1 MGKGGGSR
9 APAQPTEQNIVQS
22 SLPKYFEPYA
32 IDMIKRA
39 EAESKREYIPY
50 EGQRLADEN
59 EDTARSREIARG
71 VAEGGIPGLTQATS
85 GTVAGMGRALQ
96 GLNFASQDF
105 DSAQAQKY
113 MSPYIQNVL
122 DVQKQQAILDFNRA
136 QAGRD
141 AKAVQAGA
149 FGGSRRA
156 VADALAGES
165 LQRQLADIQAT
176 GQQKAFEQAQQQFG
190 ADRDARLAAER
201 QGLSAAESLSGQS
214 AQLAALGEKARA
226 GDIESAQLLEKIAK
240 DRQAREQAG
249 LDITYEDF
257 IRQRDMPREDLTFLS
272 SILRGVPVQ
281 PSTETTK
288 FQQYNPIQDLLGT
301 GIAGLGLYRGLTGG

>member
-9 APAQPTEQNIVQS
+9 PSQPTEQNIVQS

-32 IDMIKRA
+32 IDMMKRA

-59 EDTARSREIARG
+59 EDTAKSREIARS
-71 VAEGGIPGLTQATS
+71 VASSGIPGFTQATS
-85 GTVAGMGRALQ
+85 GTAAGMNRALQ
-96 GLNFASQDF
+96 GMGFQSQDF
-105 DSAQAQKY
+105 DTAQAQKY
-113 MSPYIQNVL
+113 MSPYLQNVL
-122 DVQKQQAILDFNRA
+122 DVQKNQAILDFQRQ

-141 AKAVQAGA
+141 ASAVQAGA
-149 FGGSRRA
+149 FGGSRGA
-156 VADALAGES
+156 VQQGLASEA
-165 LQRQLADIQAT
+165 LQRQLGDIQAT

-190 ADRDARLAAER
+190 ADRDARMAAEKM
-201 QGLSAAESLSGQS
+201 GLSAAESLSGQS

-249 LDITYEDF
+249 LDLSYEDF
-257 IRQRDMPREDLTFLS
+257 VRQRDMPREDLTFLS

-288 FQQYNPIQDLLGT
+288 FQQYNPVKDLLGT
-301 GIAGLGLYRGLTGG
+301 GIAGLGLYRGLMG

>member
-1 MGKGGGSR
+1 MGKGRSR
-9 APAQPTEQNIVQS
+9 PQQPTEQNIVQS

-59 EDTARSREIARG
+59 TDTARSREIARG
-71 VAEGGIPGLTQATS
+71 VAEGGIPGLTQAAT
-85 GTVAGMGRALQ
+85 GTAAGMGRAME
-96 GLNFASQDF
+96 GLGFKTQDF
-105 DSAQAQKY
+105 GSAQAQQY
-113 MSPYIQNVL
+113 MSPYLQNVL
-122 DVQKQQAILDFNRA
+122 NVQKQAAIDDFMQQ

-141 AKAVQAGA
+141 ATAVQAGA
-149 FGGSRRA
+149 FGGSRSA
-156 VADALAGES
+156 VEQALAGQG
-165 LQRQLADIQAT
+165 LQDRLAEIQAT
-176 GQQKAFEQAQQQFG
+176 GQQKAFEQAQQQFER
-190 ADRDARLAAER
+190 DRSARLAAER

-214 AQLAALGEKARA
+214 AQLAALGQKARA

-249 LDITYEDF
+249 LDLAYEDF
-257 IRQRDMPREDLTFLS
+257 VRQRDMPREDLTFLS

-288 FQQYNPIQDLLGT
+288 FQQYNPVKDLLGT
-301 GIAGLGLYRGLTGG
+301 GIAGLGIYRGLTGA

>member
-1 MGKGGGSR
+1 MGKGRSR
-9 APAQPTEQNIVQS
+9 APSQPTEQNIVQS

-39 EAESKREYIPY
+39 EAESKREYTPY
-50 EGQRLADEN
+50 KGKRLADEN
-59 EDTARSREIARG
+59 EDTIKSRQIARS
-71 VAEGGIPGLTQATS
+71 VAEGGIPGLTEATS
-85 GTVAGMGRALQ
+85 GTTAGMNRALE
-96 GLNFASQDF
+96 GIGFKSQDF
-105 DSAQAQKY
+105 GSEQAQKY
-113 MSPYIQNVL
+113 MSPYLQNVL
-122 DVQKQQAILDFNRA
+122 DVQKQQAILDFQRG

-141 AKAVQAGA
+141 AAAVKAGA
-149 FGGSRRA
+149 FGGSRAA
-156 VADALAGES
+156 VQQGIAGQGLQDRLAE
-165 LQRQLADIQAT
+165 IQAV
-176 GQQKAFEQAQQQFG
+176 GQQKAFEQAQQQFQR
-190 ADRDARLAAER
+190 DREAQLAAER

-249 LDITYEDF
+249 LDIAYEDF

-288 FQQYNPIQDLLGT
+288 FQQYDPIKDLLGT
-301 GIAGLGLYRGLTGG
+301 GIAGLGLYRGITG

>member
-1 MGKGGGSR
+1 
-9 APAQPTEQNIVQS
+9 
-22 SLPKYFEPYA
+22 
-32 IDMIKRA
+32 
-39 EAESKREYIPY
+39 
-50 EGQRLADEN
+50 
-59 EDTARSREIARG
+59 
-71 VAEGGIPGLTQATS
+71 
-85 GTVAGMGRALQ
+85 
-96 GLNFASQDF
+96 
-105 DSAQAQKY
+105 

-122 DVQKQQAILDFNRA
+122 DVQKQQAVLDFNRA

-201 QGLSAAESLSGQS
+201 QGLAAAESLSGQS

-249 LDITYEDF
+249 LDLTYEDF
-257 IRQRDMPREDLTFLS
+257 VRQRDMPREDLTFLS

-301 GIAGLGLYRGLTGG
+301 GIAGLGLYKGITGL

>member
-1 MGKGGGSR
+1 MGKGGSR

-39 EAESKREYIPY
+39 ESESKREYTPY

-59 EDTARSREIARG
+59 TDTMRSREIARSA
-71 VAEGGIPGLTQATS
+71 AEGGIPGLTQATG
-85 GTVAGMGRALQ
+85 GTVAGMNRALQ
-96 GLNFASQDF
+96 GVGFQSQDF
-105 DSAQAQKY
+105 DTAQAQKY
-113 MSPYIQNVL
+113 MSPYLQNVL
-122 DVQKQQAILDFNRA
+122 DVQKQQAVLDFNRG
-136 QAGRD
+136 QAGRN
-141 AKAVQAGA
+141 AEAVQQGA
-149 FGGSRRA
+149 FGGSRQG
-156 VADALAGES
+156 VQQALAGEG
-165 LQRQLADIQAT
+165 LQRQLAEIQAI

-190 ADRDARLAAER
+190 ADREARLAAER

-249 LDITYEDF
+249 LDLAYEDF
-257 IRQRDMPREDLTFLS
+257 VRQRDMPREDLTFLS

-288 FQQYNPIQDLLGT
+288 FQQYNPVKDLLGT
-301 GIAGLGLYRGLTGG
+301 GIAGLGLYKGITGL

>member
-9 APAQPTEQNIVQS
+9 QQQPTEQNIVQS

-39 EAESKREYIPY
+39 EAESKRELIPY

-59 EDTARSREIARG
+59 TDTARSREIARS
-71 VAEGGIPGLTQATS
+71 VAEGGIPGLGQATS
-85 GTVAGMGRALQ
+85 GTTAGMGRAIQ
-96 GLNFASQDF
+96 GMGYQSQDF
-105 DSAQAQKY
+105 GSEQAQQY
-113 MSPYIQNVL
+113 MSPYLQNVL
-122 DVQKQQAILDFNRA
+122 DVQKNQAILDFQRQ

-141 AKAVQAGA
+141 ASAVQAGA
-149 FGGSRRA
+149 FGGSRGA
-156 VADALAGES
+156 VQQGLASEA
-165 LQRQLADIQAT
+165 LQRQLGDIQAT

-190 ADRDARLAAER
+190 ADREARLAAER

-249 LDITYEDF
+249 LDFAYEDF
-257 IRQRDMPREDLTFLS
+257 VRQRDMPREDLTFLS

-288 FQQYNPIQDLLGT
+288 FQQYNPVKDLLGT
-301 GIAGLGLYRGLTGG
+301 GIAGLGLYRGLMG